1 MIVLL
6 LKKLFIEVY
15 MTKAMLDKF
24 LLQSIPRAILLY
36 GDNEFLISYYAN
48 IILKKLNN
56 DYQRMYFEEYN
67 HQEVLNYLGANSLF
81 GGTNI
86 IVLKLYNTLN
96 KKQIQ
101 DIFYVLAHNPNS
113 FFIVELLKSPT
124 ITDSE
129 YAKRFKAMAA
139 LFKPTPDLQDVLEV
153 RFYQPTREDMLKI
166 LYARASELGL
176 QMDASLLNFLLDVQH
191 NDLSIAHNEL
201 NKFIYF
207 ETITF
212 QLIEELSYNL
222 GDVKL
227 ETLLNCL
234 FDKKGHLIS
243 ILQILHDEGMDN
255 MELLREIGR
264 YFYILFKLYGHSKTH
279 GNIDSKE
286 ALGYKAPPQIFNTW
300 SRRSLK
306 LTTEKYLLIFDIM
319 NKWRVQQLRGKNV
332 AMQYLIAIQQI
343 L

>member
-1 MIVLL
+1 
-6 LKKLFIEVY
+6 
-15 MTKAMLDKF
+15 MTKEMLDKF
-24 LLQSIPRAILLY
+24 LLKSIPRAILLY
-36 GDNEFLISYYAN
+36 GDSEFLISHYAN
-48 IILKKLNN
+48 IILKKLNS
-56 DYQRMYFEEYN
+56 DYRRIYFEEYN

-86 IVLKLYNTLN
+86 IVLKLYTTLS

-101 DIFYVLAHNPNS
+101 DIFYTLIHNNNS
-113 FFIVELLKSPT
+113 FFIVELFKSPS

-129 YAKRFKAMAA
+129 YSKRFKAMSL
-139 LFKPTPDLQDVLEV
+139 LFKPTSSLRDVFEV
-153 RFYQPTREDMLKI
+153 RFYQPARDDMIKI
-166 LYARASELGL
+166 LHIRASELGL
-176 QMDASLLNFLLDVQH
+176 KMDVSLLNFLLDIQH
-191 NDLSIAHNEL
+191 NDLSIAYNEL

-227 ETLLNCL
+227 EILLNCL
-234 FDKKGHLIS
+234 FDKKGNLIS

-255 MELLREIGR
+255 MELLREVGR
-264 YFYILFKLYGHSKTH
+264 YFYILFKLYGYSKTY
-279 GNIDSKE
+279 GNLDSKE
-286 ALGYKAPPQIFNTW
+286 ALGYKAPPQIFNVW
-300 SRRSLK
+300 SKRSLK

-319 NKWRVQQLRGKNV
+319 NKWRVQQLHGKDV
-332 AMQYLIAIQQI
+332 VMQYLIAIQQI

>member
-1 MIVLL
+1 MLL
-6 LKKLFIEVY
+6 FLTKFFGVY

-24 LLQSIPRAILLY
+24 LLQSLPRAILLY
-36 GDNEFLISYYAN
+36 GDSEFLISHYAN
-48 IILKKLNN
+48 IILKKLDN
-56 DYQRMYFEEYN
+56 DHKKIYFEEYD
-67 HQEVLNYLGANSLF
+67 HQEVLNYLGVNSLF

-86 IVLKLYNTLN
+86 IVLKLYSVLS

-101 DIFYVLAHNPNS
+101 DIFYVLEHNANS

-129 YAKRFKAMAA
+129 YSKRFKSMST
-139 LFKPTPDLQDVLEV
+139 LFKPTTSLQDVLEV
-153 RFYQPTREDMLKI
+153 RFYQPTRDDMIKI
-166 LYARASELGL
+166 LYARAFELGL
-176 QMDASLLNFLLDVQH
+176 KMNVSMLNFLLDVQH
-191 NDLSIAHNEL
+191 NDLSIAYNEL

-212 QLIEELSYNL
+212 ELIEELSYNL

-255 MELLREIGR
+255 MSLLREIGR
-264 YFYILFKLYGHSKTH
+264 YFYILFKLYGHSKKH
-279 GNIDSKE
+279 GNMDSKE
-286 ALGYKAPPQIFNTW
+286 ALGYKAPPQIFNVW

-306 LTTEKYLLIFDIM
+306 LTTSKYLLIFDIM
-319 NKWRVQQLRGKNV
+319 NKWRVQQLHGKDV
-332 AMQYLIAIQQI
+332 VMQHLIAIQQI